1 MAGFLITKSKQDG
14 FLEGKVSKLSPKT
27 NPDKYYPEAGP
38 ARREGNLPIKALASF
53 GNQQNSMLLPGPYTP
68 VDPGPP
74 PPPVIDYLTT
84 EVGDQM
90 ITEDGNNIILE

>member
-1 MAGFLITKSKQDG
+1 MAGFLVTKSKQDG
-14 FLEGKVSKLSPKT
+14 FLEGKISKLSPKQ
-27 NPDKYYPEAGP
+27 NPEKYYPEAGP

-53 GNQQNSMLLPGPYTP
+53 GNQQNSLILPGPYTP
-68 VDPGPP
+68 VDPTPL
-74 PPPVIDYLTT
+74 PPVIDYLTT